1 MNLLFIH
8 WVQNNLSLHIKY
20 WPIQLSKW
28 FFSFYYALDLR
39 GNIAF
44 NRDTK
49 GFCRE
54 QDKWLSFF
62 TARSAPY
69 VFRTE
74 LTISLSSQVL
84 PLWRE
89 WKRSKEVKISPP
101 RRIGKRL
108 CSLLRLEHPVLC
120 RRHPAPSLQLPKRR
134 HHVCLIPLS
143 QARSAPLPTIGD
155 ETLKLAWLKNSL
167 CPCRGISLISPR
179 PKACARSPAFRE
191 KCSQTLTLLLCKF
204 LISHKDSGGQGTEIV
219 SWWPGREPQEEAKG
233 LKSPHLKEYFNFY
246 WS

>member
-1 MNLLFIH
+1 M
-8 WVQNNLSLHIKY
+8 
-20 WPIQLSKW
+20 
-28 FFSFYYALDLR
+28 
-39 GNIAF
+39 
-44 NRDTK
+44 
-49 GFCRE
+49 
-54 QDKWLSFF
+54 
-62 TARSAPY
+62 
-69 VFRTE
+69 FRTE
-74 LTISLSSQVL
+74 LSHFSSQVL

-89 WKRSKEVKISPP
+89 RKGGKEVKILPP
-101 RRIGKRL
+101 QRFWKHL
-108 CSLLRLEHPVLC
+108 CSLLGLEHPVLC
-120 RRHPAPSLQLPKRR
+120 RQHSTHSLQLSQRR
-134 HHVCLIPLS
+134 RHVCLIFLS
-143 QARSAPLPTIGD
+143 QARSALLPTIGD
-155 ETLKLAWLKNSL
+155 ETLELAWLKNSL